1 MGMMTSVTSPT
12 VRILGF
18 LAPLEIAWGGER
30 RKGGGE
36 KGIGGEGE
44 RREKK
49 RKGGE
54 RREKKRRRRE
64 GERRERACKPDNL
77 TVLGSRYVARL
88 VALLHRE
95 DSLRGTTWRATARQG
110 QCDILL

>member
-49 RKGGE
+49 RKGGRGE
-54 RREKKRRRRE
+54 RRRE
-64 GERRERACKPDNL
+64 EEGRGRGEREPVNL
-77 TVLGSRYVARL
+77 T
-88 VALLHRE
+88 
-95 DSLRGTTWRATARQG
+95 T
-110 QCDILL
+110 